1 MFKLFALLAAVT
13 LACIGVAST
22 TMAAGVAG
30 LGFVLDATHRRSR
43 VELTLRD
50 RRQTGRHTT
59 SSTYQPAELVGLDQP
74 NFHAGAGPIGF
85 ALIRE
90 AGRIDCRGRVT
101 RSNQANGECQFTPDV
116 RFAALL
122 ASRGIARP
130 TDTQALDL
138 TLVGA
143 TSSLVNAV
151 ADAGYS
157 AATIE
162 DLTGLAALRV
172 TPAYIGELAGSGYK
186 PTHVG
191 DLLAFKA
198 LDISPAYVKALGREG
213 YGRIPASELI
223 QLKALNVT
231 PEFIRGF
238 RDAGYP
244 ALSVATLIQATA
256 LDVTPEFVRSLRQPQ
271 ASRLSADEL
280 IRLKVAG
287 LMP

>member
-1 MFKLFALLAAVT
+1 MIKLFALLAAVS

-22 TMAAGVAG
+22 TVAAGVGQLGFTLSGTDMADRVQLTLKDGRRSGTHSSSSYRPSELAG
-30 LGFVLDATHRRSR
+30 LNTEA
-43 VELTLRD
+43 LRI
-50 RRQTGRHTT
+50 G
-59 SSTYQPAELVGLDQP
+59 S
-74 NFHAGAGPIGF
+74 GAVGF
-85 ALIRE
+85 ALVRE
-90 AGRIDCRGRVT
+90 AGRVDCRGAAQRVG
-101 RSNQANGECQFTPDV
+101 QAAGQCEFAADP

-122 ASRGIARP
+122 ASRGFGTP
-130 TDTQALDL
+130 DEQDALGL

-143 TSSLVNAV
+143 TSALVNAV
-151 ADAGYS
+151 ADAGYTRVS
-157 AATIE
+157 PD
-162 DLTGLAALRV
+162 DLTGLAALGV
-172 TPAYIGELAGSGYK
+172 TPAYITDLARGGFK
-186 PTHVG
+186 PAHIG

-198 LDISPAYVKALGREG
+198 LDISPAYVAALGREG

-244 ALSVATLIQATA
+244 ALPVATLIQARA

-271 ASRLSADEL
+271 SPRLSADDL